1 MRRGVEGKLELKEVG
16 GEVFLL
22 PTPRMEL
29 TEYPRRGFGRSEKP
43 FEVEFKEERLATTVR
58 MMDAPIEVDVEPVTV
73 EEAAVGRPPPPI
85 IAGQRPEQKAATTE
99 DDSDSEVPLEPP
111 TEENWKVTIRRPSA
125 AERVEPRA
133 PRSRVPLAVLIL
145 ILIVAA
151 AVAGA
156 YFAGLPPFA
165 GASGGRGSDVR
176 GGPAKP
182 GGGAGER
189 PPVGHDSRFERA
201 FRERFRR
208 LLGE

>member
-1 MRRGVEGKLELKEVG
+1 MRRGVEGKLELKEIG
-16 GEVFLL
+16 GDVFLL

-43 FEVEFKEERLATTVR
+43 FEAEFKEERLATTVR

-73 EEAAVGRPPPPI
+73 EETTVRRSPSRIVAGRRVERT
-85 IAGQRPEQKAATTE
+85 ADTA

-111 TEENWKVTIRRPSA
+111 TEENWRVTIRRPSA

-133 PRSRVPLAVLIL
+133 PRSRVPLAVLVL

-176 GGPAKP
+176 GGPARP
-182 GGGAGER
+182 GGGAGGR
-189 PPVGHDSRFERA
+189 PPAGHDSRFERA